1 MSVDP
6 GIVNLAIRIEERN
19 QEEDTMETIY
29 YAKLIIDKNNIF
41 ESVMEKLDDLQDIIQ
56 NCHVVVVEKQLN
68 SKNLQ
73 AVKVETFILS
83 TLLMMT
89 RNLEHTPRIGTM
101 SGKIKY
107 THHDIKGKG
116 KYNKEMAPVVASK
129 ILRGYGDE
137 FSLKILNNSKKKDD
151 FADTVLMC
159 SLVSDIVDVL

>member
-19 QEEDTMETIY
+19 KESDTMETIY
-29 YAKLIIDKNNIF
+29 YAKCGIDKTNIF
-41 ESVMEKLDDLQDIIQ
+41 ESVMEEIDNLDSVIRK
-56 NCHVVVVEKQLN
+56 CHVIVVEKQLN

-89 RNLEHTPRIGTM
+89 RNLEQTPRIGTI

-116 KYNKEMAPVVASK
+116 KYNKEMAPVVASR
-129 ILRGYGDE
+129 LLQQYGDT
-137 FSLKILNNSKKKDD
+137 FSLEILSNSKKKDD

-159 SLVSDIVDVL
+159 SVVSDIVDDL